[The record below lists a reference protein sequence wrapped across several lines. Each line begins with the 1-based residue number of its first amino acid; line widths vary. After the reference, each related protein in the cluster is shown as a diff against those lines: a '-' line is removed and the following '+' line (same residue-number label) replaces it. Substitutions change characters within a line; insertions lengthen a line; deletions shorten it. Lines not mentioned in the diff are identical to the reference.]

1 MKSNQVTNQLN
12 RIEKI
17 LTEQADKPM
26 SFVEACS
33 YLNISKSYLYKLTCK
48 NVVPYYKPNGKKIFF
63 SKVEL
68 DRWIFKTRVKPDSE
82 IEQEAKE
89 YISTVEELQQ

>member
-1 MKSNQVTNQLN
+1 MKSENVTNQLN
-12 RIEKI
+12 RIEQI

-26 SFVEACS
+26 SFVEACN

-63 SKVEL
+63 SKIEL
-68 DRWIFKTRVKPDSE
+68 DKWIFKSRIKPDSE
-82 IEQEAKE
+82 LEQIATDYTKPGE
-89 YISTVEELQQ
+89 VLV